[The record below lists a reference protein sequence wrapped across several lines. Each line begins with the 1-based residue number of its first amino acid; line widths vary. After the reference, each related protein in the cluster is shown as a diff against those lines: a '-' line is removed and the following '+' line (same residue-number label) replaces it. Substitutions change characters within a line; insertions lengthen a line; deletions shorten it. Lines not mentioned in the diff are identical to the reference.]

1 MCYLKLFKP
10 IMEGCLY
17 ETVRW
22 DLKWDVLFET
32 CQTYHGWL
40 LIWNFQMRLEMRCA
54 IWNFWKVSTNHRS
67 CLFETFRWDLNEIC
81 YLKLFETWNFS
92 THHRS
97 CLFETFRWDMK
108 WDVLFETFEMSE
120 TWNCLNMSWE
130 LLISNFQMG
139 LEKRCDV
146 PNIWNFSN
154 LSKGLLIW
162 NVQMRFEMRFAI
174 WNFWNFVFETFSNLK
189 LWSVL

>member
-1 MCYLKLFKP
+1 
-10 IMEGCLY
+10 
-17 ETVRW
+17 
-22 DLKWDVLFET
+22 
-32 CQTYHGWL
+32 
-40 LIWNFQMRLEMRCA
+40 MRLEMRCA
-54 IWNFWKVSTNHRS
+54 IWNFSNLSWRVAYMKLSDETWNEMWYLKLLKLVKPIIEGCWFETFRSDLKWDVLFKTFETWNFWNFSTHHRS

-97 CLFETFRWDMK
+97 CLFETFRWDLK

-120 TWNCLNMSWE
+120 AWNCLNMSWE

-146 PNIWNFSN
+146 PNIWNFKLFKLFKSI
-154 LSKGLLIW
+154 KGFAYLKHSDETW
-162 NVQMRFEMRFAI
+162 NEMCY
-174 WNFWNFVFETFSNLK
+174 
-189 LWSVL
+189 